1 VLLAGDESDF
11 RRFFDDYFPRLY
23 RFAIERLAGDQNA
36 TQEIVQ
42 STLSKTM
49 LNIDKYRA
57 ESSLFTWMCS
67 ICKNEIFDL
76 QKRQAREEQVLVSG
90 GDITDLELASQS
102 AENLSPDQP
111 DDIYNRDQATQMI
124 HKILDSLPAPYG
136 NVIEWKYIEGLSL
149 NQIAERLNMSHSAT
163 QSILF
168 RARQAFQ
175 EQHGELTLT
184 DKSTARQRSRNRD

>member
-1 VLLAGDESDF
+1 MAGDESEF
-11 RRFFDDYFPRLY
+11 KRFFDDYFPRLY

-36 TQEIVQ
+36 TQEVVQ

-76 QKRQAREEQVLVSG
+76 QKKQARDERILVPEG
-90 GDITDLELASQS
+90 EVADLEAALQA
-102 AENLSPDQP
+102 ADTVTTDQP
-111 DDIYNRDQATQMI
+111 DDIYRRDQATRAI
-124 HKILDSLPAPYG
+124 HKILDSLPALYG

-149 NQIAERLNMSHSAT
+149 KQIAERLNMSHSAT

-175 EQHGELTLT
+175 EHHGELT
-184 DKSTARQRSRNRD
+184 

>member
-1 VLLAGDESDF
+1 MAGDESDF
-11 RRFFDDYFPRLY
+11 KRFFDDYFPRLY

-42 STLSKTM
+42 STLTKTM

-76 QKRQAREEQVLVSG
+76 QKKQAKEEQVLVPG
-90 GDITDLELASQS
+90 GDLSDIDMALQA
-102 AENLSPDQP
+102 AETPLPDQP
-111 DDIYNRDQATQMI
+111 EDIYNRDQATRTI
-124 HKILDSLPAPYG
+124 HQVLDSLPALYG

-149 NQIAERLNMSHSAT
+149 KQIAERLNMSHSAT

-175 EQHGELTLT
+175 ELHGEL
-184 DKSTARQRSRNRD
+184 A